1 MRDGGIK
8 SKIIKQYLPVI
19 NKLINQYLQVLDF
32 FVLFNIDEEFNETF
46 RSRHRDDFSYT
57 SFSEGEKSRIDLALM
72 FTWRQIARMKNSTNT
87 NLLILDETFDS
98 SLDTDGVDNLLKILA
113 TLDKNTNTFII
124 SHKTDVLDGKFENK
138 LMFEKVNKFS
148 IIISP

>member
-32 FVLFNIDEEFNETF
+32 FVLFNIDEEFNETI

-72 FTWRQIARMKNSTNT
+72 YTWRKIARMKNSTNT

-138 LMFEKVNKFS
+138 LMFEKVNNFS
-148 IIISP
+148 KLISP